1 MNGWHD
7 VLKEKMKRLEHLE
20 GLVLFSLA
28 VCVSIE
34 KKYKYG

>member
-20 GLVLFSLA
+20 RSSSVFSGSL
-28 VCVSIE
+28 CFDREEI
-34 KKYKYG
+34 